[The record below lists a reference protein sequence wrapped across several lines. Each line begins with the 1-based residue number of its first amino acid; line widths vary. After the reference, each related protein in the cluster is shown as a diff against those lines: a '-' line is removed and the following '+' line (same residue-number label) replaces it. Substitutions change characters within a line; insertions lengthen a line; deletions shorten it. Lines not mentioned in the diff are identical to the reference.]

1 MSATMLSMSRTKKI
15 IAYTLLLLGSLVM
28 VLPFIWML
36 SASLKT
42 NVQVFEYPI
51 NWIPDNPQWQ
61 NFIEI
66 WTQID
71 FLTYYKNT
79 VFLTFIITGL
89 SLFSSSLAA
98 YAFSKIEFPERNLL
112 FLLYIGTIAVP
123 FQVIMIPQFMI
134 IRNIG
139 LNDSLWALVL
149 IQSFSPFG
157 VFLLRQ
163 FFMSIPNELSEAARI
178 DGLNDFGIFA
188 RIVLPLAKPALAT
201 LAIFQFVFVWNDYLG
216 PLIYLSSDRNKTI
229 QLGIM
234 KFMTQY
240 SSDYSLIMAASVVAV
255 VPVIIVFLFL
265 QKYFVEG
272 IAMSGIKS

>member
-1 MSATMLSMSRTKKI
+1 MLKNKKPLI
-15 IAYTLLLLGSLVM
+15 YLLLIAGSLIM
-28 VLPFIWML
+28 IFPFIWML

-42 NVQVFEYPI
+42 DAQVFEYPI
-51 NWIPDNPQWQ
+51 RWIPENPKWQ
-61 NFIEI
+61 NYIDI
-66 WTQID
+66 WQRID

-79 VFLTFIITGL
+79 LLLTVMVTGL
-89 SLFSSSLAA
+89 SLFTSSLAA
-98 YAFSKIEFPERNLL
+98 YAFSKVNFPERNTL

-123 FQVIMIPQFMI
+123 FQVIMIPQFI
-134 IRNIG
+134 IMKNLG
-139 LNDSLWALVL
+139 LSDTLWALVL

-163 FFMSIPNELSEAARI
+163 FFMSIPNELCEAARI
-178 DGLNDFGIFA
+178 DGLNDFGIFS

-216 PLIYLSSDRNKTI
+216 PLIYLSSDKNKTI

-234 KFMTQY
+234 KFLTQY
-240 SSDYSLIMAASVVAV
+240 SAEYSLIMAASVVAL
-255 VPVIIVFLFL
+255 VPVVMVFFFT
-265 QKYFVEG
+265 QKYYVEG